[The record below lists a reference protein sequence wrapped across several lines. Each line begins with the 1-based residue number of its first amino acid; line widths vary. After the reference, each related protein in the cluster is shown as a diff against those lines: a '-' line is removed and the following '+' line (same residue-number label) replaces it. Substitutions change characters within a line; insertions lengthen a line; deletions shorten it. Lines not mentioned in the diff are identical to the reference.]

1 MTTPRQSGPEQGLFH
16 ATREGYGFVTP
27 AGGGVD
33 LFVPAAATAGALDG
47 DQVRFERVRPQRG
60 SLRGEAAVTGIVARG
75 VHHLTGVV
83 SGGGKRRWLTPD
95 HPKLPPIMR
104 LVGESRGGGSGERV
118 LCRLHDARPGQAPSA
133 EVVRVIGDANDPRLD
148 EEIVRAEF
156 SLPGDYPP
164 AAVAEAE
171 REATREV
178 AGEDEHVPSGDARE
192 DAARPAVG
200 EAAQEPRTVRRDFRH
215 ETVLTIDPEDAR
227 DFDDALSIAP
237 GPDGGWRVRVHIA
250 DVSAG
255 VPYGG
260 PLDREARARG
270 NSTYLPGT
278 MIPMLP
284 EQLATGVMS
293 LGPGALRRVVTV
305 SAKVSAAGGIRA
317 TRVDLGLI
325 RSARRLTY
333 EQVEAILTGE
343 VAEEEGLRGAL
354 ADLRGLAAALR
365 ARRFTAGGFDLQVP
379 EIEVRLDENGRPER
393 IRRRIQL
400 ESHRIVEECMILAN
414 RVACAF
420 ARKRGHPYIYRVH
433 PAPDPEA
440 LETFWADLE
449 TLAPGAPAWA
459 KRDLAGLR
467 RYLASLPMTHDTWRL
482 HAYFLRTLKRATY
495 DARDTGHFGLGL
507 RGYAHFTSPI
517 RRYPDLYNHRVVK
530 WALVHGSRSVP
541 EAWRDEIQEVA
552 LLCTGTEERSERAER
567 ALVRIKQLRWAEGH
581 LGEAFRGR
589 IEAVLPRGFI
599 VEFDDP
605 PVSGFAARDEIEG
618 VRGVA
623 TSGQGLGLGRGELPL
638 GLPVI
643 AQIVRVDLR
652 GRSLLLTIRAAGRRA
667 READPSAFE
676 SVIDPW
682 SPAADSRRKGRRGRP
697 KAPQER
703 AGLGKRG
710 RRGSRKQRRGR
721 GRR

>member
-1 MTTPRQSGPEQGLFH
+1 MPTLRQSGPEQGAFH
-16 ATREGYGFVTP
+16 ATRQGYGFVTP
-27 AGGGVD
+27 ATGGAD

-47 DQVRFERVRPQRG
+47 DQVRFERVRPRRG
-60 SLRGEAAVTGIVARG
+60 SLRGQAAVSEILARG
-75 VHHLTGVV
+75 VRHFTGVV
-83 SGGGKRRWLTPD
+83 SGVRKRRWLTPD
-95 HPKLPPIMR
+95 HPKLPPLMR
-104 LVGESRGGGSGERV
+104 LAGESRGVAGGERV
-118 LCRLHDARPGQAPSA
+118 LCRLHDARPGHLPSA
-133 EVVRVIGDANDPRLD
+133 EVVRVLGDANDPRLD

-156 SLPGDYPP
+156 ALPGAYP
-164 AAVAEAE
+164 AEAVAEAGDPAAGDRAE
-171 REATREV
+171 PFEAR
-178 AGEDEHVPSGDARE
+178 
-192 DAARPAVG
+192 
-200 EAAQEPRTVRRDFRH
+200 RRDFRG
-215 ETVLTIDPEDAR
+215 ETVVTIDPEDAR

-237 GPDGGWRVRVHIA
+237 SPGGGWRVRVHIA
-250 DVSAG
+250 DVSSG

-260 PLDREARARG
+260 ALDREARQRG

-284 EQLATGVMS
+284 ESLATGAMS
-293 LGPGALRRVVTV
+293 LAAGALRRVVTV
-305 SAKVSAAGGIRA
+305 SAKVSPAGEIRA

-325 RSARRLTY
+325 RSARRFTY
-333 EQVEAILTGE
+333 EEVEAILAGE
-343 VAEEEGLRGAL
+343 AREDEDTLALLRNLEAFAGALRG
-354 ADLRGLAAALR
+354 
-365 ARRFTAGGFDLQVP
+365 RRFESGGFDLQVP
-379 EIEVRLDENGRPER
+379 EITVRLGPDGRPER

-400 ESHRIVEECMILAN
+400 GSHRIVEECMILAN

-459 KRDLAGLR
+459 KRDLSGLR
-467 RYLASLPMTHDTWRL
+467 RYLASLPATPETWRL
-482 HAYFLRTLKRATY
+482 HAFFLRTLKRATY
-495 DARDTGHFGLGL
+495 DAHDTGHFGLGL

-530 WALVHGSRSVP
+530 WALSHGTRPVP
-541 EAWRDEIQEVA
+541 EAWREEIEGTA
-552 LLCTGTEERSERAER
+552 LHCTGAEERSEQAER
-567 ALVRIKQLRWAEGH
+567 ALVRIKQLRWAEDH

-589 IEAVLPRGFI
+589 VEAVLPRGFVI
-599 VEFDDP
+599 EFDEP
-605 PVSGFAARDEIEG
+605 PVAGFAPREEIEG

-667 READPSAFE
+667 AEADPAAFE

-682 SPAADSRRKGRRGRP
+682 SPAADGRRKGRRGAPKPSRERP
-697 KAPQER
+697 
-703 AGLGKRG
+703 GLGKRG
-710 RRGSRKQRRGR
+710 QRRSRKQRRKQ
-721 GRR
+721 RRKRR